1 MTVKRT
7 SSRAF
12 AGSTHGQRF
21 QPNRITA
28 ALLASLGVVP
38 AWAADS
44 NTITLHGGSFG
55 GGVTGMTTATT
66 ITATSSTV
74 TDITTA
80 TVRGSTGFNSFG
92 DFKVAQGNTVN
103 LHVPGSAQN
112 LVNLVHNAK
121 AEINGTLNGFKDG
134 KIGGNVIFAD
144 PHGLVVGAQGVV
156 NVGSLTV
163 TTPSAAQMQ
172 NLATIAHQGSEAQT
186 IAAVSDL
193 ESGQY
198 NGSSTGEVK
207 VQGKVNAVG
216 SINLFAASAIVA
228 SSASL
233 QAGVSNAETVFKN
246 TVNLQGVSGGTGVAR
261 ADGSV
266 KIVGS
271 NGVEVSGEVA
281 ALMAD
286 DSGGKVQIA
295 AGNNVDL
302 KSGARIVTT
311 GSAGK
316 NAGNVII
323 EAPHINV
330 ANNAQVNASASGAG
344 RAGNITLQA
353 LSDISCT
360 FCGDGNT
367 TPADLADLSTKPKAI
382 FAGSAGSATIA
393 LDGGSTLDASHATDG
408 TKAGTVTVQALATDQ
423 QLAGWAST
431 NASITANGLIK
442 GRDIVIDAQSKTVI
456 KPLWA
461 SSLLSLD
468 NITAFGELYESLN
481 QYSRADFKTKLAAD
495 PGNFSELIA
504 LQDFVGISI
513 AHSDA
518 TVKIGASA
526 ELNASKDLSVTASSL
541 RQVESHIKGEIL
553 GVDSLI
559 PFGLGVTYGSLEGTT
574 SVEVASGAKLTAGGD
589 LKLEAISENILHL
602 DTKAENSTDSGGNAW
617 KTMGFAFGMARTDVD
632 TLVTVDKGAVI
643 KVGTYNGQGVYQSGG
658 DITVRAVA
666 EQDLTNEV
674 RFEAN
679 GLGASGGPAIA
690 LALFNSDTRARFSAD
705 LTQGANLNI
714 SALDLV
720 YHQLNKSTVQAG
732 KGFSDFLFSKVT
744 EPSISFITP
753 KLTDLLEL
761 ALDEKK
767 PTNGSKLR
775 VGSAV
780 TITLADHQAEALLG
794 SQDGTALSA
803 NVGGNVSV
811 QALQHQASLNNQ
823 ASSTVNSSVKEKDTA
838 AKSASVA
845 VVYSQLDQGTRA
857 LIGDN
862 VTVKAAHIGVGAKN
876 EIPIGDI
883 SMFGASEL
891 DNYSSLAD
899 VYRTLSNLASLYGD
913 ISNLPSQYAN
923 AKGQADKLGLAGAIS
938 VMRTDVDAT
947 AWVGDNSSLTATGE
961 LAWTSELW
969 RDLDKDG
976 KVLNT
981 WVLQSNNWGN
991 SALAANTNNW
1001 AAPVAV
1007 LGENRIERLSIAGN
1021 YGGLF
1026 GAGAEKGDAV
1036 GGGLNVTLHEGKAVA
1051 GIGASTRV
1059 TTSGLDVSAKEKDL
1073 FIALAPSAGK
1083 GASAAG
1089 SGTIV
1094 VSLLDT
1100 TVNASINNR
1109 ATITAG
1115 SVDIDAKHELG
1126 LWSAAGSLA
1135 YSGGTTGVGV
1145 ATAVNQ
1151 VDSDIQALIGDNRA
1165 WRGLSGAGAT
1175 SAITSTWKVDDLSVS
1190 ATSSG
1195 QSGAFSAAAAATKS
1209 QRELQEDKDTGQSAS
1224 GGAESL
1230 ASTFSDAL
1238 LAGLGKLKTEYEY
1251 YKNKLNNL
1259 TSDNPNRTGD
1269 LPKSTLALVGSA
1281 SFNVSRQKTRAQLG
1295 DIVLD
1300 PRDPTKTGSKVSL
1313 LALNQTHQFSVSGGG
1328 ALTWANTTKAGEVQK
1343 SQSSSA
1349 LTGAIA
1355 GNQVLNETNALMSGV
1370 TLNDNDSLK
1379 VLALSDGDQVAMGLG
1394 LAMSAA
1400 GSQSNTAVAL
1410 SASYGQFGNV
1420 TRAQVQNSTVKGRAT
1435 APGAIQ
1441 VAAYDRSR
1449 ALLGGGAFAGMKGSA
1464 GSANG
1469 GALTLGYFANTVNA
1483 AWLGSTASNFATLD
1497 VGAYSAMQTL
1507 LASVGVG
1514 VAGGTGE
1521 AATGSF
1527 FGAYMD
1533 NQVKASVDGYT
1544 PSGGTLRT
1552 SSLTGGTV
1560 NVEARS
1566 VSSRSDLDGLFDS
1579 AADGTLDKLDLGSQ
1593 DALGDVSLDAD
1604 VAGADGASTSHSL
1617 FDGKISGEAILGI
1630 AGSVAVGQK
1639 SSGGAALGFIYAG
1652 SDYLASL
1659 ANVTT
1664 DLTGALNV
1672 EAYNATETLALAVG
1686 VAGSKADVLVGS
1698 GTAVVDRGTVKAQIL
1713 GTAAAPLTLKA
1724 GSLSL
1729 SAQKAGGYYSLAGA
1743 IGAASKNALGLAI
1756 ALSDIDQDVEAR
1768 LEYANPTLTGKAEV
1782 IAAQESKIRTAAVAG
1797 ALSSGQGAYTGS
1809 FTYNSIAGSADALI
1823 SHSTLTATALDVLSA
1838 QPGMGASIW
1847 ALAGNFSLSSGN
1859 VGAGAAVAV
1868 NELSGTRS
1876 ASLKDSTVNLS
1887 GDLNVVS
1894 ALDGEI
1900 YGIAAGVAGSSKAG
1914 INISSVNNVIQG
1926 KDYASIEDSS
1936 VTLTGTGD
1944 VDVTASSTN
1953 GLKIG
1958 SLAGSVSF
1966 GGTGSFGASVAT
1978 NVINADRTAQIVSS
1992 TITGFQNAQVRSGAN
2007 QVIDT
2012 IAATAG
2018 AADKVALNGAVT
2030 TSVLKGTDRA
2040 TISGGSIDVG
2050 SLDVRV
2056 EGDREINALALTAGV
2071 SVGVSVGAA
2080 DANSLITQLREAR
2093 ISNATLTLDKDLDVQ
2108 AKGKLAVRSAAAG
2121 GGVGGNA
2128 AVGASVAVNLVK
2140 GQDLA
2145 TLSGATVTGAETIDV
2160 KVVDGSA
2167 TIDTFAGNVQ
2177 GSGTG
2182 AGAGAVAV
2190 SEISQVRKA
2199 LVENSS
2205 LSMDGNAA
2213 FTRIDVSALTTGV
2226 INTLALSGAGA
2237 GTGAAV
2243 FSNTTNSINAVT
2255 TAAIDNSKGSASNLN
2270 ISAKDDSSIN
2280 SLAGGAVGAGS
2291 VAVGVATA
2299 INRIG
2304 NQIEARLS
2312 GNRDASAWSLKQLL
2326 VQADSDA
2333 RIRSAS
2339 ISAGVSG
2346 AVTVSAGVA
2355 SNLLTTA
2362 VKSLISGG
2370 ALVKADEDVGVLA
2383 SSRDVV
2389 QSYAA
2394 VVAGGGNAAV
2404 SGLVTVNQLE
2414 NTTTA
2419 AITGTATKVDARGNG
2434 SNGLSVDNGVL
2445 ENAPDVGAWT
2455 DPKQFNPVADLR
2467 TGRET
2472 VHGLAVRA
2480 SSLQQLGQLSAAAA
2494 ISVEPIASAAVTLLS
2509 NTGLV
2514 SGSTQAY
2521 IEDAKINQDGGNA
2534 SANAAQQVSVG
2545 ASSHAFGLGGLVGI
2559 AAGVGIT
2566 SVAANVD
2573 TAVFSRDVKARLSN
2587 VTLASKGE
2595 TSVRANS
2602 TQAASSVLTTIG
2614 GGITGVAA
2622 TTSVLNLKG
2631 STQALIEKA
2640 SSLNVGSLKVAS
2652 SAVNR
2657 LSPNLY
2663 VGAGGAGALGAGV
2676 AYASN
2681 LSTVRAWVGDAATG
2695 TGTGT
2700 TKVTTS
2706 GAIGIDAQ
2714 STTSVSSQ
2722 SVSTVGGGTG
2732 AAGSISVVMLE
2743 NTTEAGASRS
2753 EFGSSAARA
2762 GSLSITA
2769 KDRLD
2774 AKLTGGSVA
2783 LGGSAYGATADVLVA
2798 NSATRAQLNDSTAW
2812 LSGALKIDAL
2822 REVDARLISVTGGL
2836 AGSSA
2841 LGGSIGLLLLG
2852 SGTLTQQ
2859 GSNPL
2864 DELDNNGNGTLSLVD
2879 KSATRSNTALTY
2891 QSLDTSGERAVVSN
2905 TRTTGETTR
2914 LDQATTSAKVKD
2926 RLKTN
2931 TAYKQETVARVSGS
2945 SVDANGAATIAATDK
2960 LYSSNL
2966 AGSVMAGGTAFG
2978 AGIAYTLSNARV
2990 AAEIIGGSLK
3000 AASLDL
3006 KSAALGLDDK
3016 TAVNVQ
3022 AIAGT
3027 AGLGVGLGAAVGVA
3041 VMNNLVGTTLGGTVT
3056 TTGEL
3061 KGQASDS
3068 QGLDVQA
3075 LGVAAAGGAA
3085 AGLVLGVAQ
3094 HDSQV
3099 SLLVSPGATLT
3110 GSDITLG
3117 SASQG
3122 PVALKAQGAAGG
3134 LAVGLN
3140 ASVLVARDASSA
3152 TLDVGDGAK
3161 LLAGNAIN
3169 LSARATP
3176 QVKAESL
3183 GVALGGAFSAGATV
3197 IDAIADAT
3205 ARLSLAVNS
3214 QLKAKSASLAAQ
3226 ITRNGDNDTLNIK
3239 GLGVSGGIGLSANAV
3254 VATARNGSTA
3264 LLESADS
3271 SLFTGLSND
3280 GTWSFQAATD
3290 VRQRASVE
3298 GYAAGLLTL
3307 GASVA
3312 KATSTTSTQ
3321 ALVGG
3326 RFAGASGT
3334 LKVGATA
3341 VVDNLARATAGQ
3353 GGLVS
3358 GAASVAITGDTG
3370 TTKAK
3375 LYARGADDSSNRNAL
3390 FKAVELSALHQSVF
3404 NAFVDSVNA
3413 SLVGASGAHAQNDLS
3428 LTTTSELAGGSRLE
3442 TYAYEQSAKALVT
3455 KAQSS
3460 DYNVRSGSG
3469 GVVDAAAA
3477 QSVSTLS
3484 LNTNALVGAS
3494 AYLHLI
3500 GDFRVPVNLLVSA
3513 YNQVTAYDKVRLDS
3527 GGAISIALAKSQVN
3541 VKQSKAG
3548 VAIGESADLS
3558 SIGDIVL
3565 SGSGDYLIDTAV
3577 TAKTWGLAGAA
3588 QGSTLA
3594 KVIADYDVDIAKNS
3608 TLLGYGD
3615 IRLYAGRSA
3624 AGKSSQ
3630 ATLTARTDLWNNT
3643 AFPVST
3649 KPNADAAYMRT
3660 SDINVAS
3667 GAQVNSVGDIY
3678 AYADKGYGNLLGK
3691 GVAKDLYTEALSAL
3705 GLSVEIESGSATNT
3719 STSVVKV
3726 DGALNSGYY
3735 NKRSVH
3741 IEGLEYW
3748 VNGVKKTLAEIAAM
3762 NIADSDTLVVKPKV
3776 TTSDTNIT
3784 YRLVEGVY
3792 SQFITKRLAELDKQ
3806 LANYG
3811 LSAVERTAMTAE
3823 QTVLR
3828 KALDKLYTEMGGSSA
3843 GGASLARD
3851 QSIWIFELDPIL
3863 AKPGNVFVTGDA
3875 LVGAGKLNAP
3885 GDAAITVTNDSSAF
3899 LRILGLEVPYR
3910 EGGQLLF
3917 NDASL
3922 STASAINGA
3931 NATGY
3936 KGQANFSAITVSGNS
3951 PDPVI
3956 TVVNNYDPSKGV
3968 VGQDGLRAPAPDIF
3982 IAGRIFNQRGLV
3994 TVKAEFGSIYANS
4007 DIRGKT
4013 LAISAGRDFV
4023 LNSADPFFHVGGDPA
4038 APGNN
4043 DGTKTTGPAA
4053 GSGVVAG
4060 NNVVISAQYLNIN
4073 GLVQSGVPFWTATI
4087 DASTALDAI
4096 IAAGQAAYDAKRGPS
4111 FLQLKARNLR
4121 TGELGYGYDFATRS
4135 IVLDSVEVAGG
4146 YMELTGYI
4154 MSTGNGQLNVLDG
4167 YSQVQVKNT
4176 SNYQIGLNQID
4187 LGSGTEGTLRINDV
4201 RRDGAGNEYVWSS
4214 IYTRDFNTATGLYNV
4229 MLRQGYS
4236 NNVLTQANVRIGDG
4250 RTATYTPVSGRS
4262 YVWLGGADRTATT
4275 TNVYYKDS
4283 FWGAFKVG
4291 EGNLYSTS
4299 TKTSAERPIDGAE
4312 YMGTNGGLAGG
4323 VIKKETE
4330 IKDTGDSNTESSSWT
4345 SCEKWFLWCQVKRS
4359 WMQTVTAKGQKVI
4372 NRYTVA
4378 ADNAI
4383 NIGFIG
4389 NDSGLIDVNSKGN
4402 VVLLG
4407 SLFNQNGDTKINT
4420 SGSLTQGAAGA
4431 VVQAKNLALDAGTGI
4446 GSSAQALRVQVG
4458 NLLSAKSL
4466 KGDINIAGINGGL
4479 NISRLEALAGNLS
4492 LKAQG
4497 NITTAN
4503 GAVLRG
4509 HGISLTSTHGAIGAA
4524 GALVNIDTNTDNGAI
4539 TSSAPSLNAQSV
4551 GGVFLNEVSGDLSV
4565 DQVITGGDVHLKVA
4579 NGDLLDG
4586 NTSLSYDERDLAK
4599 LRALWTEMGLTGA
4612 EADAALAEQKAQML
4626 KAGQASYARYW
4637 QLRDGQVFDLEQV
4650 AFSQAQVAQLKGLGL
4665 SDAQIATEQA
4675 RAEADYL
4682 ALHEQF
4688 GAAAYD
4694 VNYQYALSTQDQNAL
4709 DKTAKW
4715 SEEQLRYSLSSA
4727 LVNRGTDTQVK
4738 IEKVNIQG
4746 ANITLD
4752 AKRVGKVLA
4761 NDVTVDLNQGVAN
4774 LTPAQLA
4781 ALGGAELDDIYVDDA
4796 SNPNKLRIVQRDDIN
4811 IVASGN
4817 INVTASS
4824 DVYLGGT
4831 QDLNIYNVQGDTV
4844 RIKTDGNIESARGS
4858 AVVVRGSDVVLESS
4872 GGSIGGKAS
4881 LNIDVTGELTARAA
4895 KAINLTQAG
4904 NLSIQRLTTGNGP
4917 LTLNVGG
4924 NLSGVGLYGE
4934 HLLAGG
4940 DILLKVGGNVG
4951 DASHRVQLN
4960 SQTDE
4965 IDLDVGGD
4973 AYIGAMQGANPAKGT
4988 LRLRLADVDGLLS
5001 IAQVNNLVQSGDWT
5015 LGSALL
5021 DISHDWTMDAGKQV
5035 TASGTLDASIA
5046 NLASLGALSAK
5057 DLDIEAG
5064 TLQGNANGVLWSADN
5079 VALASTLGDI
5089 GLSTRHAKVAGKDVQ
5104 VDAKGKLFLD
5114 LAGGVTSGHLVSQG
5128 DLLLNTLGNVT
5139 LAKVQSEQG
5148 KAKLVGTGALD
5159 IGTLKA
5165 RNAVDASGAGM
5176 SLALG
5181 ELSSEQ
5187 GDLLVDIGGAFSAT
5201 TVNASHGLWSLKA
5214 ASANIGSAAIDGNVD
5229 MTLGGDLLLG
5239 QLDAGGHWNLKAVK
5253 ADVTRAGIDGAT
5265 DLDLTGALTLGSLV
5279 GKGTFNLDG
5288 TRADIGS
5295 LTADGLVDMNLS
5307 GQLELDSLTGKAGW
5321 ELKAGSADIDTAG
5334 ITGNVVQTIAGA
5346 LEMDSLTAS
5355 GSWTLNGGTTGLDS
5369 SLVKKADVIGIVD
5382 LDLKH
5387 ALKLD
5392 ELIAGNAV
5400 TLTGTSADI
5409 GSIDAQGQVGM
5420 TLSGNLD
5427 LDSLTG
5433 KSGWDMNAASA
5444 DIGAVE
5450 VTGNAKQTVA
5460 GNLDLDSLKAGGSW
5474 VLVGG
5479 TSALGSSHVAKADIT
5494 GLVDLDLKHAL
5505 TLDELIGRSTLKL
5518 RGTDAILGTAKV
5530 TGTSDIGLSGDLK
5543 ATSLTS
5549 GGNADLVLGSGS
5561 AIGTLDVTGDLDLK
5575 VKGGLGLGLAKASGN
5590 AELTH
5595 TGLAGTA
5602 LKYNELAIGG
5612 TLDVTGP
5619 GDWTG
5624 GKAVV
5629 NGDARFDVGS
5639 ADLGSLDSITGRLSL
5654 KAAKLFAADELHS
5667 RLKDV
5672 DLVSGGA
5679 DLGTVSAA
5687 TTLTALTNGNLTI
5700 FTGIAGGDLS
5710 LKTVA
5715 GSLGTIR
5722 FGKLADPNEPAVLI
5736 PVHLGSDENITVET
5750 DGDVF
5755 GGNAVANKLVSL
5767 KGRNLFFGKVQSLDE
5782 DVFLQSTGL
5791 LADGN
5796 GDITG
5801 LLVEAKRDVSIIANG
5816 DLSMPTVKFGGT
5828 YSLKAGRDLVVG
5840 VGGDLD
5846 VSGYAEAGRDLTF
5859 LIAGKVDLKGV
5870 TAGRHIS
5877 IESGKSI
5884 NIDETVT
5891 GGGKIVLTARD
5902 GDLKV
5907 GGGIISTA
5915 VPYNGEV
5922 LAGDVVLSASGDIV
5936 TPLISVA
5943 AGNLDVEGHSLKLGD
5958 MTTSGVVDLVAR
5970 GLIDVTGTSQ
5980 SGGYQNWQAD
5990 DSIKVGG
5997 GIVTTGLDLNGNLL
6011 TGNVILKAGNDI
6023 TSPLIR
6029 VAAGD
6034 IEAEGHSLRLDA
6046 MAASGDIDLL
6056 ARGLIR
6062 VSGTSQSGGYQH
6074 WHADDSIFF
6083 DRLLAQGQALLD
6095 SYTDTRGRVLSADQG
6110 AVVKAG
6116 WRNGVASDA
6125 GIYLDSATAPKLSL
6139 WSGNLVRV
6147 ANAAI
6152 GQSADLHGVDMELY
6166 GRHTG
6171 SGQLNLWVE
6180 GAGDRYAKR
6189 FVSVLDAADIL
6200 MPRLYAVDSTL
6211 TTSGQRVDI
6220 KDAEGVDL
6228 LKLYTA
6234 QAAVLMD
6241 NLTPA
6246 YQPLA
6251 DVQLYELDKA
6261 FQLKQDGLVSNTSAY
6276 VVHRKTTHQVLVT
6289 NFSETHAEN
6298 AADTGVLY
6306 QGISAARYSEQH
6318 LSNGLV
6324 QKRLES
6330 VIHNAVPVPPNA
6342 APLPKFN
6349 TGGVNTVMNLDDEP
6363 QPQFSQH
6370 SEQDDKDE
6378 VTKWSL

>member
-28 ALLASLGVVP
+28 ALLASIGVVP
-38 AWAADS
+38 AWAAD
-44 NTITLHGGSFG
+44 NTITVHNGSFG

-66 ITATSSTV
+66 ITATSATT

-80 TVRGSTGFNSFG
+80 TVRGNTGFNSFG

-121 AEINGTLNGFKDG
+121 AEINGTLNGLKDG

-172 NLATIAHQGSEAQT
+172 NLATIANRGSVAET
-186 IAAVSDL
+186 TAAVSDL
-193 ESGQY
+193 TSGQY

-207 VQGKVNAVG
+207 VQGKVNTSG
-216 SINLFAASAIVA
+216 SINLFGASAIVA
-228 SSASL
+228 SGASL
-233 QAGVSNAETVFKN
+233 QAGTSAAETVFVN
-246 TVNLQGVSGGTGVAR
+246 TVNLQGVSVGTGLAQ

-367 TPADLADLSTKPKAI
+367 TPADLDDLPAKPKAI

-423 QLAGWAST
+423 QLAGWASA

-442 GRDIVIDAQSKTVI
+442 GRDIVIDAQSKTII

-468 NITAFGELYESLN
+468 NLTAFGELYDSLN
-481 QYSRADFKTKLAAD
+481 QYNRDDFKSKLAAD
-495 PGNFSELIA
+495 PGNFSELLA
-504 LQDFVGISI
+504 LQDIIGLQVVS
-513 AHSDA
+513 SDA
-518 TVKIGASA
+518 KVSIGASA
-526 ELNASKDLSVTASSL
+526 DLKASNNLSVTAHST
-541 RQVESHIKGEIL
+541 RQIDSNINGKFEGIN
-553 GVDSLI
+553 SLI
-559 PFGLGVTYGSLEGTT
+559 PFGLGLTYGSMSGTT
-574 SVEVASGAKLTAGGD
+574 SVEVLSGAKLTVGKN
-589 LKLEAISENILHL
+589 LLLEASSDNMLDL
-602 DTKAENSTDSGGNAW
+602 DTKAVNSHDAGGNALT
-617 KTMGFAFGMARTDVD
+617 TMGIAFGMAHTDLD
-632 TLVTVDKGAVI
+632 THVTVTKGAVLD
-643 KVGTYNGQGVYQSGG
+643 VTG
-658 DITVRAVA
+658 DITARAVT
-666 EQDLTNEV
+666 EQDLSNTV
-674 RFEAN
+674 SFEAI

-690 LALFNSDTRARFSAD
+690 LADYNSSTRTQFNAD
-705 LTQGANLNI
+705 LTKGGNLNV
-714 SALDLV
+714 SALDIIYQQV
-720 YHQLNKSTVQAG
+720 NSAEVQAG
-732 KGFSDFLFSKVT
+732 KSSSNFLYSKLT
-744 EPSISFITP
+744 NPTINFITP
-753 KLTDLLEL
+753 KITDLLGI
-761 ALDEKK
+761 ALDETK

-775 VGSAV
+775 FGSAV
-780 TITLADHQAEALLG
+780 TITQANHTAEALLG
-794 SQDGTALSA
+794 ASGSGLLGID
-803 NVGGNVSV
+803 VSGDVAV
-811 QALQHQASLNNQ
+811 QALQYQASLRNT
-823 ASSTVNSSVKEKDTA
+823 ASSTVNANVKEKDGT
-838 AKSASVA
+838 KYSLSVA
-845 VVYSQLDQGTRA
+845 LVYNELVQNTRA

-862 VTVKAAHIGVGAKN
+862 VTVKAKHIGVGAKN
-876 EIPIGDI
+876 ELPINDRAGVA
-883 SMFGASEL
+883 FTGL
-891 DNYSSLAD
+891 DEWSSLGD
-899 VYRTLSNLASLYGD
+899 VYSGLKGLATAIGNPGS
-913 ISNLPSQYAN
+913 LPSQYAN
-923 AKGQADKLGLAGAIS
+923 ATGESDKLGMAGAVS
-938 VMRTDVDAT
+938 VMKNDINAA
-947 AWVGDNSSLTATGE
+947 AWVGDNSTLSATGTG
-961 LAWTSELW
+961 AWRSELW
-969 RDLDKDG
+969 SDLDADG
-976 KVLNT
+976 KVLKT
-981 WVLQSNNWGN
+981 WTLQTDNW
-991 SALAANTNNW
+991 SHTALANGANNW
-1001 AAPVAV
+1001 AAPVA
-1007 LGENRIERLSIAGN
+1007 LLAENRLERLSVAGN
-1021 YGGLF
+1021 FGIALF
-1026 GAGAEKGDAV
+1026 GSKSEKGSAV
-1036 GGGLNVTLHEGKAVA
+1036 GAGLNIVLHDSSAVA
-1051 GIGASTRV
+1051 GIGAGTQV
-1059 TTSGLDVSAKEKDL
+1059 TTSELSVAAKEKDL
-1073 FIALAPSAGK
+1073 LINISPSAGK
-1083 GASAAG
+1083 GPSVAG
-1089 SGTIV
+1089 NG
-1094 VSLLDT
+1094 SLVLALVDS
-1100 TVNASINNR
+1100 TVNASINNG
-1109 ATITAG
+1109 ATVKADR
-1115 SVDIDAKHELG
+1115 VDLDAKHALG
-1126 LWSAAGSLA
+1126 LWSASGALG
-1135 YSGGTTGVGV
+1135 YSEDTGVGV
-1145 ATAVNQ
+1145 GVAVNQ
-1151 VDSDIQALIGDNRA
+1151 IDSNIQALIGDNRQ
-1165 WRGLSGAGAT
+1165 WRALGGAGVLGLK
-1175 SAITSTWKVDDLSVS
+1175 STWNVDELDIQAL
-1190 ATSSG
+1190 SSG
-1195 QSGAFSAAAAATKS
+1195 QSGAFSLAGAVARTDKEKQDAATAN
-1209 QRELQEDKDTGQSAS
+1209 QDAA
-1224 GGAESL
+1224 GGALSKATSLTESITLGLSNVAAELKAKWNQVKNLLDSDPTRTGNIPESSL
-1230 ASTFSDAL
+1230 AVA
-1238 LAGLGKLKTEYEY
+1238 
-1251 YKNKLNNL
+1251 
-1259 TSDNPNRTGD
+1259 
-1269 LPKSTLALVGSA
+1269 GSA
-1281 SFNVSRQKTRAQLG
+1281 SVNVSRQRTQARVA
-1295 DIVLD
+1295 DVVLD
-1300 PRDPTKTGSKVSL
+1300 PRDPTKKGSKVSV
-1313 LALNQTHQFSVSGGG
+1313 LALNQTHQLSGSG
-1328 ALTWANTTKAGEVQK
+1328 AGAITLAKNGNQ
-1343 SQSSSA
+1343 SQTSSA
-1349 LTGAIA
+1349 LSGAIA
-1355 GNQVLNETNALMSGV
+1355 VNLLGNVTTAEVANA
-1370 TLNDNDSLK
+1370 TLNNNDLLK
-1379 VLALSDGDQVAMGLG
+1379 VYAATDGDLIAMGLG
-1394 LAMSAA
+1394 LAVATS
-1400 GSQSNTAVAL
+1400 GSQSNDSKAI
-1410 SASYGQFGNV
+1410 SASYAQFANTTQARV
-1420 TRAQVQNSTVKGRAT
+1420 VNSTVTGRQA
-1435 APGAIQ
+1435 APGILQ
-1441 VAAYDRSR
+1441 VLAYDRTRS
-1449 ALLGGGAFAGMKGSA
+1449 LIGGGAFAGAKGANGSA
-1464 GSANG
+1464 Y
-1469 GALTLGYFANTVNA
+1469 GASVTLAALANTISA
-1483 AWLGSTASNFATLD
+1483 EWLGSTASKFASLD
-1497 VGAYSAMQTL
+1497 VGAYSASQVL
-1507 LASVGVG
+1507 VAALG
-1514 VAGGTGE
+1514 VAGTSGE
-1521 AATGSF
+1521 AGAASL
-1527 FGAYMD
+1527 FGAYLD
-1533 NQVKASVDGYT
+1533 NQVKARVDGYT
-1544 PSGGTLRT
+1544 PDGGSLVK
-1552 SSLTGGTV
+1552 SSLTGGSV
-1560 NVEARS
+1560 NLQARS
-1566 VSSRSDLDGLFDS
+1566 VSDLTDLDSKFDS
-1579 AADGTLDKLDLGSQ
+1579 NAAGTL
-1593 DALGDVSLDAD
+1593 
-1604 VAGADGASTSHSL
+1604 AGADLGYEDSLASIDAKATTSDGSDANGDGQYDGTTTNL
-1617 FDGKISGEAILGI
+1617 FDGKVSGEAVLGV
-1630 AGSVAVGQK
+1630 AGSVAIGSK
-1639 SSGGAALGFIYAG
+1639 SAGGAAFGLIYAG
-1652 SDYLASL
+1652 SDYLASM

-1664 DLTGALNV
+1664 DLSGALKV
-1672 EAYNATETLALAVG
+1672 EAYNATETLAAAVG
-1686 VAGSKADVLVGS
+1686 VAGSGKDASLGS
-1698 GTAVVDRGTVKAQIL
+1698 GTAVIDRGTVTAQIL
-1713 GTAAAPLTLKA
+1713 GTAGAPLTVKA
-1724 GSLSL
+1724 KTLDL

-1743 IGAASKNALGLAI
+1743 IAFGGKGATGGAVAITDIEQAVLAQM
-1756 ALSDIDQDVEAR
+1756 AYVTA
-1768 LEYANPTLTGKAEV
+1768 TLDGTAGI
-1782 IAAQESKIRTAAVAG
+1782 IAAQESQIRSVSVAG
-1797 ALSSGQGAYTGS
+1797 AAGSGSAALTGS
-1809 FTYNSIAGSADALI
+1809 VSYNRIAGTTNALLNQSNFTGKALNIHSTQPGLSNSIWSAAGNI
-1823 SHSTLTATALDVLSA
+1823 
-1838 QPGMGASIW
+1838 
-1847 ALAGNFSLSSGN
+1847 ALADK
-1859 VGAGAAVAV
+1859 GAAIGAAFAY
-1868 NELSGTRS
+1868 NQLSGTRS
-1876 ASLKDSTVNLS
+1876 AALTNSTVNLS
-1887 GDLNVVS
+1887 GDLDIQTG
-1894 ALDGEI
+1894 LDGEI
-1900 YGIAAGVAGSSKAG
+1900 YGIAVGASGASTGG
-1914 INISSVNNVIQG
+1914 INISSVNNLIQG
-1926 KDYASIEDSS
+1926 KDYAAIENST
-1936 VTLTGTGD
+1936 VTQTGGAD
-1944 VDVTASSTN
+1944 LNVQASTSN
-1953 GLKIG
+1953 GLTIG
-1958 SLAGSVSF
+1958 SLAGAVTY
-1966 GGTGSFGASVAT
+1966 GGTGSFGAASAV
-1978 NVINADRTAQIVSS
+1978 NVINADRTAQITGSSVS
-1992 TITGFQNAQVRSGAN
+1992 GFDQAQVR
-2007 QVIDT
+2007 V
-2012 IAATAG
+2012 AADQEINTLAVTAG
-2018 AADKVALNGAVT
+2018 GAGDLAVNGAVT

-2040 TISGGSIDVG
+2040 TIVG
-2050 SLDVRV
+2050 STLGANGLDVLV
-2056 EGDREINALALTAGV
+2056 EGDRTINALAVTVTGSGGLA
-2071 SVGVSVGAA
+2071 VGAA
-2080 DANSLITQLREAR
+2080 DANSLVSVTREAR
-2093 ISNATLTLDKDLDVQ
+2093 IGTSTLTLADTLNVKTN
-2108 AKGKLAVRSAAAG
+2108 GSMAVRSAAVGAG
-2121 GGVGGNA
+2121 GAANA
-2128 AVGASVAVNLVK
+2128 AVGASVAVNLLSGK
-2140 GQDLA
+2140 DLA
-2145 TLSGATVTGAETIDV
+2145 TLSGVTLSGADTVNVLVEDGTATVKTL
-2160 KVVDGSA
+2160 
-2167 TIDTFAGNVQ
+2167 AGNVQ
-2177 GSGTG
+2177 GAGTG

-2190 SEISQVRKA
+2190 TQITQERKA

-2205 LSMDGNAA
+2205 LSLDANAA
-2213 FTRIDVSALTTGV
+2213 FTRIKVSALTTGV
-2226 INTLALSGAGA
+2226 IDTLALSGAGA

-2243 FSNTTNSINAVT
+2243 FSNTTNSIDAVT

-2304 NQIEARLS
+2304 NQIEAHLT

-2419 AITGTATKVDARGNG
+2419 AITGAATKVDARGNG

-2534 SANAAQQVSVG
+2534 NANAAQQVSVG

-2559 AAGVGIT
+2559 AAGVGAA
-2566 SVAANVD
+2566 SVATNVD

-2614 GGITGVAA
+2614 GGIVGVAA

-2640 SSLNVGSLKVAS
+2640 GSLNVGSLKVAA

-2663 VGAGGAGALGAGV
+2663 VGAGGVGAVGAGV

-2722 SVSTVGGGTG
+2722 SVSAAGGGVG
-2732 AAGSISVVMLE
+2732 AAGSINVVMLE

-2753 EFGSSAARA
+2753 ELGSSGARA

-2783 LGGSAYGATADVLVA
+2783 VGGSAYGATADVLVA

-2836 AGSSA
+2836 SGSSA

-2879 KSATRSNTALTY
+2879 KSATRSNTAQSY
-2891 QSLDTSGERAVVSN
+2891 QKLDTSGERAVVSN
-2905 TRTTGETTR
+2905 TSSTDETAR

-2945 SVDANGAATIAATDK
+2945 SVDANGAATISATDK

-2966 AGSVMAGGTAFG
+2966 AGSVMAGGGAFG
-2978 AGIAYTLSNARV
+2978 AGVAYTLSNARV
-2990 AAEIIGGSLK
+2990 AAEILGGSLK

-3006 KSAALGLDDK
+3006 KAAAQGLDDK
-3016 TAVNVQ
+3016 TAVNLQ

-3041 VMNNLVGTTLGGTVT
+3041 VMNNLVSATLGGSVT
-3056 TTGEL
+3056 TTGTL
-3061 KGQASDS
+3061 KGSASDS
-3068 QGLDVQA
+3068 QGIDVQA

-3152 TLDVGDGAK
+3152 TLDVGNGAK
-3161 LLAGNAIN
+3161 LLAGNAVN

-3183 GVALGGAFSAGATV
+3183 GVALGGAVGAGATV

-3214 QLKAKSASLAAQ
+3214 QLQAKSATLAAQ

-3239 GLGVSGGIGLSANAV
+3239 GVGVSGGIGLSANAV

-3290 VRQRASVE
+3290 VRQRAGVE

-3353 GGLVS
+3353 GGLIS

-3370 TTKAK
+3370 TTKAR
-3375 LYARGADDSSNRNAL
+3375 LYARGTDDSSNRNAL
-3390 FKAVELSALHQSVF
+3390 FKAVELAALHQSVF

-3413 SLVGASGAHAQNDLS
+3413 SLVGASGAHAQNDLT

-3477 QSVSTLS
+3477 QSVSSLS

-3649 KPNADAAYMRT
+3649 KPNADAAYVRT

-3776 TTSDTNIT
+3776 TTSDSNIT

-3806 LANYG
+3806 LADYG

-3828 KALDKLYTEMGGSSA
+3828 KALDKLYIEMGGSSA

-3875 LVGAGKLNAP
+3875 LVGSGKLNAP

-3922 STASAINGA
+3922 STASAINSA

-3956 TVVNNYDPSKGV
+3956 TVLNNYDPSKGV
-3968 VGQDGLRAPAPDIF
+3968 TGQDGLRAPAPDIY

-4023 LNSADPFFHVGGDPA
+4023 LNSADPFFHIGGDPA
-4038 APGNN
+4038 TNN

-4096 IAAGQAAYDAKRGPS
+4096 IAAGQAAYDAKKGPS

-4135 IVLDSVEVAGG
+4135 IVLDSVDVAGG

-4312 YMGTNGGLAGG
+4312 YMGTSGGLAGG

-4389 NDSGLIDVNSKGN
+4389 YDSGLIDVNSKGN

-4407 SLFNQNGDTKINT
+4407 SLFNQNGDTRINT

-4431 VVQAKNLALDAGTGI
+4431 VVQAKNLTLDAGTGI

-4637 QLRDGQVFDLEQV
+4637 QLRDGQVFDLDQV

-4688 GAAAYD
+4688 GGAAYD
-4694 VNYQYALSTQDQNAL
+4694 ANYQYALSTQDQNAL

-5046 NLASLGALSAK
+5046 NLASLGALGAK

-5181 ELSSEQ
+5181 ELTSEQ

-5321 ELKAGSADIDTAG
+5321 ELKAGSADIGTAG

-5346 LEMDSLTAS
+5346 LEMDALTAS

-5400 TLTGTSADI
+5400 TLKGTSADI

-5460 GNLDLDSLKAGGSW
+5460 GNLDMDSLKAGGSW

-5505 TLDELIGRSTLKL
+5505 TLDELTGRSTLKL

-5575 VKGGLGLGLAKASGN
+5575 VKGALGLGLAKASGN

-5602 LKYNELAIGG
+5602 LKYTELAIGG

-5639 ADLGSLDSITGRLSL
+5639 ADLGSLDSTTGRLSL

-5672 DLVSGGA
+5672 DLVSGSA
-5679 DLGTVSAA
+5679 DLGNVSAA

-5700 FTGIAGGDLS
+5700 FTGIAGGDIS

-5722 FGKLADPNEPAVLI
+5722 FGKLADPNDPTVLV

-5755 GGNAVANKLVSL
+5755 GGNAVADKLVSL
-5767 KGRNLFFGKVQSLDE
+5767 KGRNLFFGKVQSLGE

-5907 GGGIISTA
+5907 GGGILSTA

-5943 AGNLDVEGHSLKLGD
+5943 AGNLDVEGHSLTLGD

-5970 GLIDVTGTSQ
+5970 GLIDVSGTSQ
-5980 SGGYQNWQAD
+5980 SGGYQNWQAA

-5997 GIVTTGLDLNGNLL
+5997 GIVTTGLDLDGNLL

-6034 IEAEGHSLRLDA
+6034 IEAEGHSLRLGA

-6211 TTSGQRVDI
+6211 TTTGQRVDI